1 MVSRPLTPVGALV
14 HDAPDFSLIDFL
26 PADVKSVLDI
36 GCGTGRLGGRIREL
50 SPGCRVVGIT
60 LSPEEAAAARSRLNE
75 IHVRDLRVENLA
87 DLGPFQVV
95 ICSHSL
101 GYFHEVER
109 FLSSVR
115 SVLLPEGR
123 LLLAVPNVLAWRTR
137 LQFLLGRFEYVES
150 GALHHGYARFY
161 DRRSI
166 AAMLERNGFEILRR
180 RDEGSFP
187 QPFWRRRLAKLA
199 KAMDRA
205 FLAALPGLFAHE
217 FLIEARVAD
226 PTRDK
231 GLH

>member
-1 MVSRPLTPVGALV
+1 
-14 HDAPDFSLIDFL
+14 
-26 PADVKSVLDI
+26 
-36 GCGTGRLGGRIREL
+36 
-50 SPGCRVVGIT
+50 
-60 LSPEEAAAARSRLNE
+60 
-75 IHVRDLRVENLA
+75 
-87 DLGPFQVV
+87 
-95 ICSHSL
+95 
-101 GYFHEVER
+101 
-109 FLSSVR
+109 
-115 SVLLPEGR
+115 VLLPEGR

-199 KAMDRA
+199 KAVDRA